1 MIWLISFVFSL
12 VISVFFDIVLSFLG
26 LYCWYVSLGYRIV
39 TFVVLYIFLD
49 YIWDNYVR

>member
-1 MIWLISFVFSL
+1 MIWLISFVFSF
-12 VISVFFDIVLSFLG
+12 VISVFFDIVLIFLD